1 MRLGSIV
8 LAAALVAVPLLTA
21 STAVAQ
27 TAAAAPGAPHRPRN
41 WTPLAYKIYAQTL
54 CDQIMAKHPELIST
68 TFHGV
73 PPGLD
78 KVYTMF
84 AGSSPDRIGN
94 TDDPDDVDVSVKGI
108 TIIDPRWRRND
119 PAKKFVVMM
128 PLRNAAHENIGLIVF
143 AYKSPPNDTKS
154 EISYFTDATAIRDG
168 LEPKIPT
175 YGDLFKPAG

>member
-1 MRLGSIV
+1 MTLRSIV
-8 LAAALVAVPLLTA
+8 LAGLLAACPLLIATDA
-21 STAVAQ
+21 MAQ
-27 TAAAAPGAPHRPRN
+27 AAAPAPAASHRPRN
-41 WTPLAYKIYAQTL
+41 WTPLSYKIYAQTL
-54 CDQIMAKHPELIST
+54 CDEIMAKHPELISA

-84 AGSSPDRIGN
+84 AGSNPERVGN

-108 TIIDPRWRRND
+108 TIIDPRWHRND

-128 PLRNAAHENIGLIVF
+128 PLRNVAHENIGLIVF
-143 AYKSPPNDTKS
+143 AYKSPPNDPKS
-154 EISYFTDATAIRDG
+154 EIRYFTDATAIRDG
-168 LEPKIPT
+168 LEPKIPS